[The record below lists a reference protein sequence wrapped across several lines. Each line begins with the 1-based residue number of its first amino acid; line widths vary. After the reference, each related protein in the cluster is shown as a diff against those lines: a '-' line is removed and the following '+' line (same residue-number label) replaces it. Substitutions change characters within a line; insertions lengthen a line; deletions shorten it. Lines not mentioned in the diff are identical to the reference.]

1 MKWKKALAVVLAA
14 GMISAQ
20 GTSVFAAEV
29 VSNDGITI
37 IQQEDGSYVDGEGNP
52 LTVEGSNIYDMN
64 GNLVGVIKED
74 QQPDLEQP
82 VETPSV
88 DEGNEE
94 VTPPAD
100 IETPEEPETP
110 VGQPGDEES
119 ETDDNQGEDPG
130 SNDVENGNDQND
142 QNQGEG
148 DESDG
153 SEGDQNGE
161 NPDGEPSDDESND
174 QENGNGEGDNSG
186 EVTTP
191 DKPSETPDEPE
202 APVEEPGNDSGEV
215 EAPETPDDVKDA
227 VDEEQPEV
235 EVPAEDADEN
245 QQPAQPEVPVEV
257 ETPAEEPA
265 EIPHQYDQENA
276 NYQQY
281 HYSQNLDTERF
292 IAMVGE
298 QARQISGTHDL
309 YASVAIAQAIL
320 ESDSGNSL
328 LAKTPNFNLFGIKG
342 EWNGNYEVY
351 WTQEDDG
358 TGNLYSMQEKF
369 RKYANYGESFED
381 YVDLLTNA
389 DRMGNYYAGAAK
401 SQAATAYDA
410 CYFLEGRYASDTSYA
425 EKLIGLIDTYDLT
438 RYDEPLTHDLQTVN
452 GADTISDVDES
463 GNEIQREFT
472 NDDYARL
479 AGVITSKLGVNYVW
493 GGESMAEGGYDCSGL
508 VYAAYQEA
516 LGVELPR
523 TSQTMAL
530 LGEEI
535 PFSELQ
541 MGDLLFWDD
550 GGDVHHVAMYLG
562 DGYFIQSP
570 HTGDVVKITSM
581 DEYTPDFAKRIMT
594 FESIQ

>member
-20 GTSVFAAEV
+20 GMSVLAAEV
-29 VSNDGITI
+29 IPNNGITI
-37 IQQEDGSYVDGEGNP
+37 IQQGDGSYVDGEGNP
-52 LTVEGSNIYDMN
+52 LKVEGSNIYDMN
-64 GNLVGVIKED
+64 GNLVGVIQEE
-74 QQPDLEQP
+74 QQPDPEQP
-82 VETPSV
+82 VETPPV

-94 VTPPAD
+94 VIPPVD
-100 IETPEEPETP
+100 EETPEKPEKP
-110 VGQPGDEES
+110 VEQPGDEES
-119 ETDDNQGEDPG
+119 ETDDNQGEDSG
-130 SNDVENGNDQND
+130 SNDVENGDDQND

-153 SEGDQNGE
+153 SDGDQNGE
-161 NPDGEPSDDESND
+161 NPDGDPSDGESND
-174 QENGNGEGDNSG
+174 QENGSGEGDNSG
-186 EVTTP
+186 EVSNP

-202 APVEEPGNDSGEV
+202 APVEEPGNGSGEV
-215 EAPETPDDVKDA
+215 ETPETPSDVED
-227 VDEEQPEV
+227 VGDVEQPV
-235 EVPAEDADEN
+235 
-245 QQPAQPEVPVEV
+245 QPEAPAEV
-257 ETPAEEPA
+257 ETPVEEPA

-298 QARQISGTHDL
+298 QARQIAGKHDL

-320 ESDSGNSL
+320 ESNSGNSL
-328 LAKTPNFNLFGIKG
+328 LAKAPNFNLFGIKG

-358 TGNLYSMQEKF
+358 TGNLYSVQEKF

-389 DRMGNYYAGAAK
+389 DRMGNYYAGATK
-401 SQAATAYDA
+401 SQAETAYDA

-438 RYDEPLTHDLQTVN
+438 RYDEPLTQDLETVN
-452 GADTISDVDES
+452 GVDTIIDVDES

-479 AGVITSKLGVNYVW
+479 AGVISSKLGVDYVW
-493 GGESMAEGGYDCSGL
+493 GGESMTEGGYDCSGL

-530 LGEEI
+530 LGEEV